1 MDSVMLRQKE
11 IQDRLERETEAKKK
25 EDSKKAKEV
34 LQAQI
39 AEAQKIKEEAH
50 QQYLRE
56 KEQVDNVIQ
65 RMIDEDR
72 EMARI

>member
-1 MDSVMLRQKE
+1 MLRQKE

>member
-1 MDSVMLRQKE
+1 MLRQKE
-11 IQDRLERETEAKKK
+11 IQDKIEREAEAKKK

-50 QQYLRE
+50 Q
-56 KEQVDNVIQ
+56 
-65 RMIDEDR
+65 
-72 EMARI
+72 

>member
-1 MDSVMLRQKE
+1 MLRQKE
-11 IQDRLERETEAKKK
+11 IQDRLEREAEAKKK

>member
-1 MDSVMLRQKE
+1 MLRQKE

-56 KEQVDNVIQ
+56 KQQVDNVIQ